1 MSTNSN
7 KADNNEKSSNIKW
20 VITVLI
26 TTFILSILFS
36 FISTYSINNLN
47 VIPAIIILFLVILI
61 GIIFDT
67 IAVAVTVG
75 DERDFHA
82 KASKKIR
89 GSRTSIKL
97 IRNSAKVANVCAD
110 VIGDI
115 CGVLSGAISSM
126 IALKITSDLSL
137 ELNLQFLISALVA
150 SLTVSGKALG
160 KVIAQKNSTQI
171 IHFVGKITSMFS
183 RDK

>member
-1 MSTNSN
+1 MSTNSS

-47 VIPAIIILFLVILI
+47 VIPAIDI
-61 GIIFDT
+61 

-89 GSRTSIKL
+89 GSRSSIKL

-126 IALKITSDLSL
+126 IALKITSELSL

>member
-1 MSTNSN
+1 MSTNSS

-26 TTFILSILFS
+26 STFILSILFS

-61 GIIFDT
+61 GIIFDI

-89 GSRTSIKL
+89 GSRSSIKL

-126 IALKITSDLSL
+126 IALKITSELSL
-137 ELNLQFLISALVA
+137 ELNLQFLISALGA

>member
-1 MSTNSN
+1 MSTNSS

-36 FISTYSINNLN
+36 FISTYSISKLN
-47 VIPAIIILFLVILI
+47 VIPAIIILLLVILI
-61 GIIFDT
+61 GIIFDI

-75 DERDFHA
+75 DEKDFHA

-97 IRNSAKVANVCAD
+97 IRNSARVANVCAD

-126 IALKITSDLSL
+126 IALKLTSDLSL
-137 ELNLQFLISALVA
+137 ELNIQFLISALVA

-160 KVIAQKNSTQI
+160 KVIAQNNSTKI
-171 IHFVGKITSMFS
+171 IHFVGRITSMFS
-183 RDK
+183 REK